1 MTTVKTRLDSSQGVV
16 TTLNDVGV
24 SIEANVGNQ
33 GFSPFKLDKVNAI
46 TAAGT
51 LTAAN
56 AGLNTIA
63 GGSAVV
69 SIMPLASAVP
79 GALFTFRNLSAQ
91 PHALTGSQET
101 AGKKVFCDGTDSGS
115 KVALSNFV
123 GRSITLLS
131 DGVSF
136 VILGT
141 SGSYTISGT

>member
-1 MTTVKTRLDSSQGVV
+1 MTTVKTRLDSSHGVV

-33 GFSPFKLDKVNAI
+33 GFSPFKLDTINAI
-46 TAAGT
+46 TSAGT

-56 AGLNTIA
+56 AGLNTVS
-63 GGSAVV
+63 GSSAIV
-69 SIMPLASAVP
+69 SVMPPASAVP
-79 GALFTFRNLSAQ
+79 GALFTFRNLSAKA
-91 PHALTGSQET
+91 HALTGSQET
-101 AGKKVFCDGTDSGS
+101 AGTKVFCDGTDSGS
-115 KVALSNFV
+115 KVALSSTV